1 LCLCHDLLN
10 TYLKFFRKYCTTLN
24 MISSRILTA
33 PSILSADF
41 SRMGEEIEKIE
52 RSGGDWVHVDVM
64 DGCFV
69 PNLTFGPKMVE
80 DIRKY
85 STLPFDVHLM
95 TVNPDQW
102 VQRFAEAGADY
113 ITFHLEAVIHAHRTV
128 MQIQGLGKKA
138 GISIV
143 PSTPVFML
151 QELLSELDLVLVMTV
166 NPGFGGQK
174 LIPSCLEK
182 VRYLNQ
188 VRQERGYR
196 FLIAVDGGINQLT
209 APRAVE
215 AGADVLVLG
224 SAFFL
229 SPDPRSEIAAMKG
242 TKFV

>member
-1 LCLCHDLLN
+1 
-10 TYLKFFRKYCTTLN
+10 
-24 MISSRILTA
+24 MVSSRILTA

-41 SRMGEEIEKIE
+41 SRMGEEVQKIEK
-52 RSGGDWVHVDVM
+52 SGGDWVHVDVM

-85 STLPFDVHLM
+85 TTLPFDVHLM
-95 TVNPDQW
+95 TMNPDQLI
-102 VQRFAEAGADY
+102 QRFAEAGADY
-113 ITFHLEAVIHAHRTV
+113 ITFHLEAVIHAHRTM
-128 MQIQGLGKKA
+128 MQIQGLGKKV

-143 PSTPVFML
+143 PSTPAFLL
-151 QELLSELDLVLVMTV
+151 QELLPGLDLVLVMTV

-182 VRYLNQ
+182 VRYLHQ

-209 APRAVE
+209 APQAIE

-229 SPDPRSEIAAMKG
+229 SPDPKNDIASMKG

>member
-1 LCLCHDLLN
+1 
-10 TYLKFFRKYCTTLN
+10 
-24 MISSRILTA
+24 MVSSRIFTA

-41 SRMGEEIEKIE
+41 SRMGEEIKKIE
-52 RSGGDWVHVDVM
+52 QNGGDWVHVDVM

-69 PNLTFGPKMVE
+69 PNITFGPKMVE

-85 STLPFDVHLM
+85 TSLPFDVHLM
-95 TVNPDQW
+95 TMNPDQHI
-102 VQRFAEAGADY
+102 QRFAEAGADY
-113 ITFHLEAVIHAHRTV
+113 ITFHLEAVTHVHRTV
-128 MQIQGLGKKA
+128 MQIQGTGKKV

-143 PSTPVFML
+143 PSTPAFML
-151 QELLSELDLVLVMTV
+151 QELLAELDLVLVMMV

-188 VRQERGYR
+188 VREERRYR

-209 APRAVE
+209 APQAIH
-215 AGADVLVLG
+215 AGANVLVLG

-229 SPDPRSEIAAMKG
+229 STDPGGEIAAVKG

>member
-1 LCLCHDLLN
+1 
-10 TYLKFFRKYCTTLN
+10 
-24 MISSRILTA
+24 MVSSRILTA

-41 SRMGEEIEKIE
+41 SRMGEEIKKIE
-52 RSGGDWVHVDVM
+52 QSGGDWVHVDVM

-69 PNLTFGPKMVE
+69 PNITFGPKMVE

-85 STLPFDVHLM
+85 TSLPFDVHLM
-95 TVNPDQW
+95 TVNPEQL

-113 ITFHLEAVIHAHRTV
+113 ITFHLEAVTHAHRTV
-128 MQIQGLGKKA
+128 MLIQGTGKKA

-143 PSTPVFML
+143 PSTPAFLL
-151 QELLSELDLVLVMTV
+151 QELLPEVDLVLVMTV

-182 VRYLNQ
+182 VRYLHQ
-188 VRQERGYR
+188 VREERGYR

-209 APRAVE
+209 APQAIQ
-215 AGADVLVLG
+215 AGANVLVLG

-229 SPDPRSEIAAMKG
+229 SPDPRGEIAAVKG